1 MTFYPRPATIVI
13 GDTVYAVASLSEV
26 SELDGQ
32 YHASTQTIEVRPGLP
47 RQYEKYI
54 LVHEIVHGLLEHAG
68 AVPEG
73 EERFTEEQVAC
84 VIGRALPALLKQ
96 NPALVAYLTE

>member
-1 MTFYPRPATIVI
+1 MI

-54 LVHEIVHGLLEHAG
+54 LCHEIVHGLLEHAG
-68 AVPEG
+68 VLEG
-73 EERFTEEQVAC
+73 EGQETFTEEQVAC
-84 VIGRALPALLKQ
+84 IIGRALPKLLKD
-96 NPALVAYLTE
+96 NPELVKYLAEWPCLLPHWQ